1 MKKITSA
8 LASLFL
14 LLACGQNPPTGNNG
28 WTVNENKA
36 IEAIK
41 TAYGGKAVYSKTAPT
56 EGGKNFFHIELSES
70 KTIEDQ
76 IDLTGMFASHVAW
89 LFFENIGDEKSR
101 YGGVEVTVKLSTGE
115 APAFQYTIAELEKVH
130 NALPVLE
137 KTVALL
143 KTFDYE
149 GLYALLAPE
158 RAATLLK
165 ETLVTDCSAFDKNNG
180 KVTDFQFQG
189 FGFFTPSGSQQELLH
204 LAGNLK
210 RERYDTPLSIF
221 VDPASPE
228 IKGSVQYLQFDY

>member
-28 WTVNENKA
+28 WTANENKA

-89 LFFENIGDEKSR
+89 LFFENIGDEKSQ

-115 APAFQYTIAELEKVH
+115 APAFQYTFAELEKVK
-130 NALPVLE
+130 NAMPVLE

-143 KTFDYE
+143 KTFDYD

-158 RAATLLK
+158 RAATLPK
-165 ETLVTDCSAFDKNNG
+165 ESLVTDCSSFDKNNG

-189 FGFFTPSGSQQELLH
+189 FGFFMPSGSQKEFLH
-204 LAGNLK
+204 LAGKLK
-210 RERYDTPLSIF
+210 RTGYDTPLSIF
-221 VDPASPE
+221 VDPASPKME
-228 IKGSVQYLQFDY
+228 GSVQYINFDY